1 MPRMRRDTEEIRAR
15 LAGTGQRVT
24 AARVQVLAALEQ
36 ADRALSH
43 PEIESRLGAA
53 GPDRVTLYRVLDW
66 LVGQGLAHRAS
77 GSDRVWRFS
86 IAGGSHERHGH
97 FECSRC
103 GKVVCL
109 DKLRTDK
116 LPLKMPRGYRPD
128 EVGLTVRG
136 RCARCA

>member
-1 MPRMRRDTEEIRAR
+1 MPPGTESAATRAR
-15 LAGTGQRVT
+15 LATTGQRVT
-24 AARVQVLAALEQ
+24 SARVQVLALLEK

-43 PEIESRLGAA
+43 PEIESRLGP
-53 GPDRVTLYRVLDW
+53 GRPDRVTLYRVLDW

-77 GSDRVWRFS
+77 GADRVWRFAV
-86 IAGGSHERHGH
+86 AGGRHEKHGH

-103 GKVVCL
+103 GRVVCL
-109 DKLRTDK
+109 DELRIDK
-116 LPLKMPRGYRPD
+116 LALKVPRGFRPD

>member
-1 MPRMRRDTEEIRAR
+1 MRHDTEATRAR
-15 LAGTGQRVT
+15 LASTGQRVT
-24 AARVQVLAALEQ
+24 SARVQVLAALER

-43 PEIESRLGAA
+43 PELESRLGSGA
-53 GPDRVTLYRVLDW
+53 PDRVTLYRVLDW
-66 LVGQGLAHRAS
+66 LVGQGLAHRAA

-86 IAGGSHERHGH
+86 IAGAGHGTHGH

-109 DKLRTDK
+109 DKLRTDTLAVK
-116 LPLKMPRGYRPD
+116 VPRGFRPD

-136 RCARCA
+136 RCAQCA